1 MTAFTTSALREFQ
14 SLMILTLKVPDI
26 KSVLSFENLPIVP
39 SGLTHII
46 AGVAELEEHLT
57 RHTV

>member
-1 MTAFTTSALREFQ
+1 MYHFCAQRIPVINDSHTEGML
-14 SLMILTLKVPDI
+14 PDI
-26 KSVLSFENLPIVP
+26 KSVLWFENLPIMP
-39 SGLTHII
+39 SGLMHII